1 MLESRCLWQRER
13 NRYILLIID
22 FVDIIIAAIINK
34 LRKRKRMCNFFRIF
48 VTGFFKV
55 HFGWNPSIYFQHL
68 AGRLTEEIHY

>member
-48 VTGFFKV
+48 VTGFFSKFILDGFLQYISNILLDV
-55 HFGWNPSIYFQHL
+55 
-68 AGRLTEEIHY
+68 

>member
-48 VTGFFKV
+48 VTGFFSKV
-55 HFGWNPSIYFQHL
+55 ILDGILQYISNIL
-68 AGRLTEEIHY
+68 LDV

>member
-48 VTGFFKV
+48 VTDFFSKFILDGILQYISNILLDV
-55 HFGWNPSIYFQHL
+55 
-68 AGRLTEEIHY
+68 

>member
-22 FVDIIIAAIINK
+22 FVDIIIAAIIDK

-48 VTGFFKV
+48 VTAFFSKFILDGILQYISNILLDV
-55 HFGWNPSIYFQHL
+55 
-68 AGRLTEEIHY
+68 

>member
-22 FVDIIIAAIINK
+22 FVDIIIAAIIDK
-34 LRKRKRMCNFFRIF
+34 LRKRF
-48 VTGFFKV
+48 FFKV